1 MHSIVRKL
9 MLKTVTFLNEVEFC
23 LSSNISRSSCD
34 MVYLNVLLFVYMSQR
49 NGCML
54 SVLKRKK
61 NEKKTLAWE
70 VVRLT
75 AIVPNYHQPLT

>member
-1 MHSIVRKL
+1 
-9 MLKTVTFLNEVEFC
+9 
-23 LSSNISRSSCD
+23 
-34 MVYLNVLLFVYMSQR
+34 MVYLYVLLFVYMSQR
-49 NGCML
+49 YGCML
-54 SVLKRKK
+54 SVLKRRK